1 MCVVLV
7 GERERNEREGSD
19 ALLEKKAWSF
29 QIAGTR
35 KTKVDSR
42 SLPGTSPPLSGGSPR
57 SRRRSRRR
65 RPSWREKRKKREKE
79 DEKRDRE
86 SKDERRR
93 FSSFA
98 AVERANEKKKKAGA
112 SFFRPFLR
120 FFSSLSL
127 PRLSLALFLSPLPAS
142 YNSPLGPSQ
151 DSPFFTQC
159 RLLSGFPPRG

>member
-1 MCVVLV
+1 MREREAEVEKNVEKEKKTDSNSLHLSVVLLEVCERLPELRSRSDVRDGSSGAGLLCVVLV

-42 SLPGTSPPLSGGSPR
+42 SLPGTSPPHSGGSPR

-98 AVERANEKKKKAGA
+98 AVERANEKKKK
-112 SFFRPFLR
+112 
-120 FFSSLSL
+120 
-127 PRLSLALFLSPLPAS
+127 
-142 YNSPLGPSQ
+142 
-151 DSPFFTQC
+151 
-159 RLLSGFPPRG
+159 